1 MLAKGTIFLF
11 LEGDPMLYSGEAFRL
26 EFLPNEILK
35 VSFDLKDQTANVLN
49 AVALKELAEVLEV
62 IKKQKARGL
71 LFTSAKPSGFV
82 FGADVTEFLDHFKK
96 TEEEMKTW
104 IAGINRTF
112 SGYEDLPFPKVA
124 LLNGFA
130 LGGGCEIALT
140 MDWRL
145 ATAKAA
151 MGLPETKLG
160 IIPGWGGTVRLPRLI
175 GADHA
180 IEWITGAK
188 HYKAEEALKFG
199 AIDGIVEDA
208 HLEAAG
214 IKLLEKAIS
223 GELNWKE
230 RVTQKKSPL
239 KLDKIESMM
248 SFDGSK
254 AFVAGM
260 AGPHYPAPV
269 KAVETMQKAARLNRD
284 EAIALEGETFA
295 WCAKTKTAEC
305 LTQVFLGDQYL
316 KKVSKKMTKDANP
329 TKVGAVLGAGIM
341 GGGIAYQSA
350 SMGVG
355 VLMKDIKT
363 EQLDLGM
370 NEASK
375 LLNKEIERK
384 KITPEKMAKI
394 ISTITPTLSYA
405 DFSQTDFVV
414 EAVVENEK
422 VKKSVLAEVENNV
435 STQTVL
441 ASNTSTISITKLAE
455 GLKRPE
461 KFCGMHFFNPVH
473 RMPLVEIIRGA
484 KTSEATIAQAVNY
497 ANQMGKTPIVVNDC
511 AGFLVNRILFPY
523 FNAFILLMEDGLDFQ
538 KVDKVMEKFGWPM
551 GPAYLLDVVGIDT
564 GVHASKIM
572 AEAFPDRMSHK
583 HKTILEVMYEQKR
596 FGQKNGLGFYEY
608 ELDKKGKQVKKVNPK
623 VYELISTVAKRK
635 LELTDEEIVM
645 RMMIPMINESA
656 RCLEDGIVASPVEV
670 DMGLLLGLG
679 FPPFRAGALKYADSV
694 GLKKLNEESQKYLEL
709 GKLYELTPQM
719 KQMAADNKT
728 YY

>member
-1 MLAKGTIFLF
+1 MSYQGQ
-11 LEGDPMLYSGEAFRL
+11 AFRL
-26 EFLPNEILK
+26 EKLPNDILK
-35 VSFDLKDQTANVLN
+35 VVFDIKDASTNVFN
-49 AVALKELAEVLEV
+49 ALALKELGEMLEV
-62 IKKQKARGL
+62 IRKETSTKGL
-71 LFTSAKPSGFV
+71 LFTSGKASGFV
-82 FGADVTEFLDHFKK
+82 FGADVTEFLGHFKK

-104 IAGINRTF
+104 IAGINKIF
-112 SGYEDLPFPKVA
+112 NGYEDLPYPKVA
-124 LLNGFA
+124 LVNGFA

-140 MDWRL
+140 MDYRL
-145 ATAKAA
+145 ATPKAA

-188 HYKAEEALKFG
+188 HYKAEEAIKFG

-208 HLEAAG
+208 KLEEAG
-214 IKLLEKAIS
+214 LKLLERAIK
-223 GELNWKE
+223 GELDWKA
-230 RVTQKKSPL
+230 RVSQKKSPL
-239 KLDKIESMM
+239 KLDKIESAMT
-248 SFDGSK
+248 FDGSK

-260 AGPHYPAPV
+260 AGPNYPAPV
-269 KAVETMQKAARLNRD
+269 RAVEVMQKGARLDRD
-284 EAIALEGETFA
+284 AALIFEHEGFA
-295 WCAKTKTAEC
+295 AMGQTKTAEC

-316 KKVSKKMTKDANP
+316 KKVSKKMTKDTKP
-329 TKVGAVLGAGIM
+329 TTFGAVLGAGIM

-350 SMGVG
+350 STGVP
-355 VLMKDIKT
+355 VLMKDIKH

-375 LLNKEIERK
+375 LLNKEVERK
-384 KITPEKMAKI
+384 KMTSERMAKV
-394 ISTITPTLSYA
+394 ISQITPTLSYA
-405 DFSQTDFVV
+405 DFGATNFVV

-422 VKKSVLAEVENNV
+422 VKKSVLLDVEKAV
-435 STQTVL
+435 GPDAVL

-455 GLKRPE
+455 GLARPE

-484 KTSEATIAQAVNY
+484 KSSPETIATAVNY

-523 FNAFILLMEDGLDFQ
+523 FKGFVHLIEDGVDFQ
-538 KVDKVMEKFGWPM
+538 KIDKVMEKFGWPM

-572 AEAFPDRMSHK
+572 ADAFPDRMAYKSK
-583 HKTILEVMYEQKR
+583 NVLETMYENKR
-596 FGQKNGLGFYEY
+596 FGQKNNLGFYEY
-608 ELDKKGKQVKKVNPK
+608 ELDKKGKPQKKVNPA
-623 VYELISTVAKRK
+623 VYELIKPMVKRTV
-635 LELTDEEIVM
+635 EVTDEQIVE
-645 RMMIPMINESA
+645 RMMIPMIIESS
-656 RCLEDGIVASPVEV
+656 RCLEDKIVESPVEV

-679 FPPFRAGALKYADSV
+679 FPPFRAGTLKYADTI
-694 GLKKLNEESQKYLEL
+694 GLKKLEEASKKYHEI
-709 GKLYELTPQM
+709 GAMYEFTPFM
-719 KQMAADNKT
+719 KGLAAENKT

>member
-1 MLAKGTIFLF
+1 MLFQGSAFQ
-11 LEGDPMLYSGEAFRL
+11 LEM
-26 EFLPNEILK
+26 LPNNILK
-35 VSFDLKDQTANVLN
+35 VIFDLKDQSANVFN
-49 AVALKELAEVLEV
+49 AIALKEMGETLEV
-62 IKKQKARGL
+62 IRKQKPRGL
-71 LFTSAKPSGFV
+71 LFTSGKASGFV
-82 FGADVTEFLDHFKK
+82 FGADVTEFLAHFKK
-96 TEEEMKTW
+96 SEEELKTW
-104 IAGINRTF
+104 IANLNDIFN
-112 SGYEDLPFPKVA
+112 GYEDLPYPKVA
-124 LLNGFA
+124 LVNGFA

-140 MDWRL
+140 MDYRL
-145 ATAKAA
+145 ASPKAA

-188 HYKAEEALKFG
+188 HYKAEDALKFG

-208 HLEAAG
+208 HLEEAG
-214 IKLLEKAIS
+214 LKLLEKCIS
-223 GELNWKE
+223 GEMDWQA
-230 RVTQKKSPL
+230 RVNEKKSPL
-239 KLDKIESMM
+239 RLDKIESMM

-269 KAVETMQKAARLNRD
+269 KAVEAMQKASRMERT
-284 EAIALEGETFA
+284 EALKIEHETFA
-295 WCAKTKTAEC
+295 FCAKTKTAEC
-305 LTQVFLGDQYL
+305 LVQVFMGDQYL
-316 KKVSKKMTKDANP
+316 KKVSKQMTKNATP
-329 TKVGAVLGAGIM
+329 IKFGAVLGAGIM

-355 VLMKDIKT
+355 VLMKDIKH

-375 LLNKEIERK
+375 ILNKEVERK
-384 KITPEKMAKI
+384 KITPAKMAKI

-405 DFSQTDFVV
+405 DFKDTQFVV

-422 VKKSVLAEVENNV
+422 VKKAVLIDVENATNEN
-435 STQTVL
+435 TII

-455 GLKRPE
+455 ASKRPD

-473 RMPLVEIIRGA
+473 RMPLVEIIRA
-484 KTSEATIAQAVNY
+484 EKTSEETIAQAVNY

-523 FNAFILLMEDGLDFQ
+523 FNGFIFLIEDGIDFQ
-538 KVDKVMEKFGWPM
+538 RIDKVMEKFGWPM

-564 GVHASKIM
+564 GFHASSIM
-572 AEAFPDRMSHK
+572 AEAFPDRMGFK
-583 HKTILEVMYEQKR
+583 NKTILEIMYEKKR
-596 FGQKNGLGFYEY
+596 FGQKNNLGFYEY
-608 ELDKKGKQVKKVNPK
+608 EMDKKGRLVKKVNP
-623 VYELISTVAKRK
+623 VIYEIIKPVIKK
-635 LELTDEEIVM
+635 QIEITDEQIVM
-645 RMMIPMINESA
+645 RMMLPMIIEAS
-656 RCLEDGIVASPVEV
+656 RCLEDKIVESPVEV

-679 FPPFRAGALKYADSV
+679 FPPFRAGPLKYADTV
-694 GLKKLNEESQKYLEL
+694 GLKNLGEASKEYLEL
-709 GKLYELTPQM
+709 GKLYELTPLM
-719 KQMAADNKT
+719 KSMVQDNKT